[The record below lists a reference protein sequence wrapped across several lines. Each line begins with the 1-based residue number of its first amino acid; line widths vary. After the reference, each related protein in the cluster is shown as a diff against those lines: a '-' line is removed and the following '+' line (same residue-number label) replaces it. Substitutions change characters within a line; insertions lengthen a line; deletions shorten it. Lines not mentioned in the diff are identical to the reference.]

1 MMKFG
6 LTLGGGGAKGSAHI
20 GIIRELERMELQPDV
35 ITGTSVGGLMGAF
48 MAMKIPSDEIIEL
61 FQGLN
66 LAQLYALPTGEPAIS
81 HNTKIER
88 LLRRIF
94 SNATFSDLDI
104 DLAVVTVDLFSRK
117 VVILDEGD
125 LVSAL
130 MATMAFPV
138 LLPPV
143 ERNGMLLVDGGLLN
157 NVPFDVARARGATFV
172 VAVDLT
178 NTDAFAV
185 AGKTDVERASIFRRL
200 LSSMNNNR
208 NSIWQIISTVSDI
221 NSTSML
227 NVRMSV
233 SQPDVLLRPNLN
245 TITLLD
251 FPRIQEGIEAGEKV
265 LRDNQHL
272 LEPLL
277 KNKNAEPEP
286 KTKATQKEEKSNI
299 IQIGKAIGK
308 NFLT

>member
-1 MMKFG
+1 MVKFG

-20 GIIRELERMELQPDV
+20 GVIRELERMELHPEV
-35 ITGTSVGGLMGAF
+35 IAGTSVGGLMGAF
-48 MAMKIPSDEIIEL
+48 MAMKFPANKIIKL
-61 FQGLN
+61 FEGLS

-81 HNTKIER
+81 HNTKIEKLFR
-88 LLRRIF
+88 QIF
-94 SNATFSDLDI
+94 EDITFADLEI
-104 DLAVVTVDLFSRK
+104 DLAVVTVDLLSRK
-117 VVILDEGD
+117 VVVLDEGD

-138 LLPPV
+138 LFPPV

-200 LSSMNNNR
+200 FSSMNNNR

-245 TITLLD
+245 TMTLLD
-251 FPRIQEGIEAGEKV
+251 FPRIQEGIEAGEMV
-265 LRDNQHL
+265 LRHNKHL

-277 KNKNAEPEP
+277 SNKQPKQIEPPRKPEV
-286 KTKATQKEEKSNI
+286 KSSI
-299 IQIGKAIGK
+299 IQRGK
-308 NFLT
+308 NLLT